1 MYKLAQ
7 KEKEGVDS
15 VPGCEGILFQ
25 VGGPL
30 WAISSA
36 HDSSLHVYLPA
47 C

>member
-1 MYKLAQ
+1 MCLA
-7 KEKEGVDS
+7 VRAFW
-15 VPGCEGILFQ
+15 FQ